1 MARNEQL
8 IRQHKIIQVL
18 ERRRY
23 GATLEDLRDTVVDE
37 LGLGSLHTRSIRRDI
52 EALQAAGMPI
62 ITEDTA
68 NGKVWKMSR
77 ADTGLHRLTITASEL
92 IALSMGRDLMIP
104 LVGTQFWQGI
114 EAFWNKVREQ
124 LPPGVWEHYERYR
137 RTLRILGVVPKTYEK
152 QQGMLKTINRAIQE
166 HRRLE
171 VVYEASGSTAR
182 ERLLEPYGLAIFQS
196 SIYLVAVESGQ
207 HMELEPQERLRHWK
221 LDRFQ
226 KATALDDWF
235 KPSEEIDLDAHLGR
249 SVGIFSGDRP
259 TIYRIRLNAKA
270 ARWVQEEPW
279 HAEQQLESCSDG
291 TSILSVPAYHPLEVI
306 PQVLRLG
313 SAAELLEPESAREI
327 LANQIEEMAAR
338 YKKEKPS
345 TTRSASRWSKS

>member
-37 LGLGSLHTRSIRRDI
+37 LGLGSLHVRSIRRDI

-62 ITEDTA
+62 ITEETQS
-68 NGKVWKMSR
+68 GKIWKMSR
-77 ADTGLHRLTITASEL
+77 SDTGLHRLTITASEL
-92 IALSMGRDLMIP
+92 ISLSMGRDLLIP

-152 QQGMLKTINRAIQE
+152 QQGMLKTFNRAIQE
-166 HRRLE
+166 HRRLD
-171 VVYEASGSTAR
+171 VVYEASGSPAR
-182 ERLLEPYGLAIFQS
+182 QRLLEPYGLAIFQS
-196 SIYLVAVESGQ
+196 SIYLVAVESAQ
-207 HMELEPQERLRHWK
+207 HLDLEPQERLRHWK

-235 KPSEEIDLDAHLGR
+235 KPDEEIDLDSHLGR

-259 TIYRIRLNAKA
+259 TVYRIRLNSKA

-279 HAEQQLESCSDG
+279 HAEQQLEICSDG
-291 TSILSVPAYHPLEVI
+291 SSILSVPAYHPLEVI

-313 SAAELLEPESAREI
+313 SAAELLEPASARTI
-327 LANQIEEMAAR
+327 LAEQIEEMAAL
-338 YKKEKPS
+338 YASPKKANA
-345 TTRSASRWSKS
+345 RANARWGK

>member
-23 GATLEDLRDTVVDE
+23 GASLEDLRDTVVEE
-37 LGLGSLHTRSIRRDI
+37 LGLGTLHVRSIRRDI

-62 ITEDTA
+62 ITEETGA
-68 NGKVWKMSR
+68 GKVWKMSR

-92 IALSMGRDLMIP
+92 IALSMGRDLLIP

-124 LPPGVWEHYERYR
+124 LPAGVWEHYERYR

-152 QQGMLKTINRAIQE
+152 QQGTLRTINRAIQE
-166 HRRLE
+166 HRRLDVE
-171 VVYEASGSTAR
+171 YESTSSTPR
-182 ERLLEPYGLAIFQS
+182 QRILEPYGLAIFQS
-196 SIYLVAVESGQ
+196 SIYCVAVETGTNLD
-207 HMELEPQERLRHWK
+207 LEPQERLRHWK
-221 LDRFQ
+221 LDRFLR
-226 KATALDDWF
+226 ATAQDDWF
-235 KPSEEIDLDAHLGR
+235 KPDDQIDLNSHLGR
-249 SVGIFSGDRP
+249 SVGIFSGDSP
-259 TIYRIRLNAKA
+259 IVYRIRLNAKA

-279 HAEQQLESCSDG
+279 HAEQQLEANKDG
-291 TSILSVPAYHPLEVI
+291 SFILSVPAFHALEVI

-313 SAAELLEPESAREI
+313 HDAELIEPASARKL
-327 LANQIEEMAAR
+327 LAEQIAEMAAL
-338 YKKEKPS
+338 YESPSKK
-345 TTRSASRWSKS
+345 RSN